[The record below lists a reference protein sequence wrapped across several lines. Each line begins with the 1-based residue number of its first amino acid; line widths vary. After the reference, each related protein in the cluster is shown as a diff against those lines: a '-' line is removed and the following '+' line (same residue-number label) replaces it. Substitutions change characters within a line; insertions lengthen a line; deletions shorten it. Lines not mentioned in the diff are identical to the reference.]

1 RPASPRPSAPGSCP
15 RRSGGVGGEGR
26 LPNTDRGTVLRDEVL
41 RDPDRP
47 HLALGHLREKVKG
60 DLLVARVEDVD
71 VLDGVLPLD
80 DRVEAPILGLV
91 EVEGLV
97 EAEDDVLRVCRLG
110 AHEVDGWRD
119 AELDGFRISTIG
131 RVELHGVGTRDGQD
145 GLGDLEDDREPVGT
159 GPVDRMLGS
168 IDFQDGYLGVERLAP
183 DRRRGVGGL
192 SLGEDGR
199 GQLVD
204 AGRKPLLGH
213 REVRTLDRDLA
224 VRAVDHDQG
233 RSRTRLQWDVDLEP
247 GAVLA
252 GRDRL
257 GLHRLRDAALAGEED
272 GIAHVLGTEIRA
284 EHADAEAPPRLFG
297 IERRDGRLRSRSPG
311 ASLATTARAAVA
323 GLATTARAAVAG
335 LASRARH
342 APRPS
347 RRRIVGW
354 AVGTACER
362 EETQNETGSEDQP
375 STT

>member
-1 RPASPRPSAPGSCP
+1 
-15 RRSGGVGGEGR
+15 
-26 LPNTDRGTVLRDEVL
+26 
-41 RDPDRP
+41 
-47 HLALGHLREKVKG
+47 
-60 DLLVARVEDVD
+60 
-71 VLDGVLPLD
+71 
-80 DRVEAPILGLV
+80 
-91 EVEGLV
+91 
-97 EAEDDVLRVCRLG
+97 
-110 AHEVDGWRD
+110 
-119 AELDGFRISTIG
+119 
-131 RVELHGVGTRDGQD
+131 

-213 REVRTLDRDLA
+213 REVRTLDREHA

-272 GIAHVLGTEIRA
+272 GIAQVLGTEIRA
-284 EHADAEAPPRLFG
+284 EHADAEGPPRLFG
-297 IERRDGRLRSRSPG
+297 IERRDGRLRRRSPG
-311 ASLATTARAAVA
+311 AS
-323 GLATTARAAVAG
+323 

-354 AVGTACER
+354 TVGTACER

-375 STT
+375 STTHRSSYGWQVGGSPRKRRKAAGLLEDRLLRAEG